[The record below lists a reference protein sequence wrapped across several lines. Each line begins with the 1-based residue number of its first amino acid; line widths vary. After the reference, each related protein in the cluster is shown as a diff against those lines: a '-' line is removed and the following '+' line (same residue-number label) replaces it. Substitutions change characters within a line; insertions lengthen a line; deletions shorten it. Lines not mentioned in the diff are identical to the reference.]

1 MITVVMSEIIELNKN
16 IYILCESRLKQNN
29 FGKSRYAN

>member
-1 MITVVMSEIIELNKN
+1 MITVVMSEIIELNQN
-16 IYILCESRLKQNN
+16 IYVLFESKLKQNN